1 MSLKKGVGMKKIIIT
16 GATSGIGKSCA
27 HKMVQMGHH
36 VILACRNLKKAEAVK
51 SEIIGAFPSAI
62 VDTKTLDLAN
72 LASIRAF
79 ADDMVKNYD
88 YIDVLL
94 NNAGVFADKKG
105 KTADGY
111 EVTIGTNFL
120 GQILLTELILP
131 LIKKSKSGRIVHVSS
146 EAGLFGKIKIKENMF
161 TKGPGG
167 FIAYSKSK
175 LAQIMYNI
183 ELADKL
189 SGENIT
195 VNAVH
200 PGKVAT
206 NIWQGDSLM
215 MRIIGPMN
223 MKKYMSP
230 DEAAKICVD
239 VSLSEKYDGIT
250 GNLFRAEGEMTYN
263 ERCLDTGVRAEL
275 MEMTYKELGLT
286 E

>member
-1 MSLKKGVGMKKIIIT
+1 MKKIIIT

-27 HKMVQMGHH
+27 HKMASKGHH

-51 SEIIGAFPSAI
+51 SEIIGAFPSAV
-62 VDTKTLDLAN
+62 VDIKTIDLAN
-72 LASIRAF
+72 FSSIRLF
-79 ADDMVKNYD
+79 ADDMIKNYD

-120 GQILLTELILP
+120 GQILLTELVLP
-131 LIKKSKSGRIVHVSS
+131 LIKKSESGRIVHVSS
-146 EAGLFGKIKIKENMF
+146 EAGLFGKIKIKAHMF

-183 ELADKL
+183 DLADKL
-189 SGENIT
+189 AGSSIT

-215 MRIIGPMN
+215 MRIMGPMN
-223 MKKYMSP
+223 MKKYMRP
-230 DEAAKICVD
+230 DEAAKICVA

-250 GNLFRAEGEMTYN
+250 GKLFRAQGQMTYN
-263 ERCLDTGVRAEL
+263 ERCLDEKTRKAL
-275 MEMTYKELGLT
+275 MALAYTELGLV
-286 E
+286 